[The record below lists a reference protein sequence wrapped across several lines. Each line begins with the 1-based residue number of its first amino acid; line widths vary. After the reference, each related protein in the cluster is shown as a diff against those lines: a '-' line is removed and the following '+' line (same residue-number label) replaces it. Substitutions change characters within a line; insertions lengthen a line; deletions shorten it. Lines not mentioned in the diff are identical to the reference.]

1 MLFILPATYNLSFSS
16 SNSFEK
22 LFIDMLDQVL
32 LYLKDAELSAAL
44 FWEVYVTSLHWMTTF
59 HL

>member
-1 MLFILPATYNLSFSS
+1 
-16 SNSFEK
+16 
-22 LFIDMLDQVL
+22 MLDQVL

-44 FWEVYVTSLHWMTTF
+44 FWEVYVTSLHLMTTL